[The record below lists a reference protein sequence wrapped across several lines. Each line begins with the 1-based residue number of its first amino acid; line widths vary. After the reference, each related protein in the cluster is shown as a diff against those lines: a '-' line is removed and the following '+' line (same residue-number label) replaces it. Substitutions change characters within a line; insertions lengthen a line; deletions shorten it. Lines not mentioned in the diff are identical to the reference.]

1 MNEVH
6 ILSTPLISVF
16 NLSLLTDGWIPLSSV
31 IVLAMGTLV
40 FYRFRVSRMKNLYA
54 ELSLRLEERNEL
66 LTYATANEQ
75 KAKDRTVL
83 ANRAKSDLLARISR
97 EIRTPMNGV
106 IGMASLLAETSLT
119 AEQREYNETVRTCG
133 ESLLTVINEI
143 LLADVLSDSK
153 VEVAGIELGQKDFD
167 LRDSIEEVL
176 EVFAGKTTGPEIE
189 LLYSMDRNVPSH
201 IIGDSQRL
209 RQVLMNLVENSVR
222 FTRRGEIVVKVKLMT
237 GQGEQGLE
245 LGFEVC
251 DTGSGIPEDK
261 MSGLFKEQAPVNA
274 STVSKR
280 GAGQPAHRSF
290 SAGGGLT
297 ICKKTVG
304 LMGGKIKAESRIG
317 EGTTIQFT
325 IRTRASLQSVR
336 IQPDM
341 AGQEGKRILIVED
354 NVTSGNLLKEQLE
367 LWELAPVVVHS
378 GNEAL
383 QILSQSAPFDMVIT
397 DWSLPEMNAEELARS
412 IRKLYPQVPVILING
427 EGDTHEQAGLFD
439 SVVSK
444 PIKQHVICEHIL
456 SGLKRHGSA
465 LSDELQPVKPKL
477 SSEFSLNHPMRILIA
492 EDNRVNQ
499 KLAMKVLCK
508 LGYDPDIAGDGK
520 EVLEI
525 VSNKKYDLILM
536 DVQMPEMDGLEAT
549 RMIRLCLDVQP
560 VIIAMTANSML
571 GDREECMQAGM
582 DDYISKPV
590 RIEELVLLLEK
601 WAEAVKAKL

>member
-6 ILSTPLISVF
+6 LLSILLINLF
-16 NLSLLTDGWIPLSSV
+16 NSSLLTFGWIPLGSLG
-31 IVLAMGTLV
+31 VLALGALV
-40 FYRFRVSRMKNLYA
+40 FYKFRVSRMKNLYA

-189 LLYSMDRNVPSH
+189 LLYSIDRNVPSH

-222 FTRRGEIVVKVKLMT
+222 FTRRGEIVVKVKLISEK
-237 GQGEQGLE
+237 GEQGLE
-245 LGFEVC
+245 LGFEVF

-274 STVSKR
+274 STASKG
-280 GAGQPAHRSF
+280 GADQPAHRSSSIGEPAHRPVRRSF
-290 SAGGGLT
+290 SEGGSPSAGGGLT

-317 EGTTIQFT
+317 EGTTIRFT
-325 IRTRASLQSVR
+325 IRARASLQSVR

-341 AGQEGKRILIVED
+341 SAQE
-354 NVTSGNLLKEQLE
+354 S
-367 LWELAPVVVHS
+367 
-378 GNEAL
+378 
-383 QILSQSAPFDMVIT
+383 
-397 DWSLPEMNAEELARS
+397 
-412 IRKLYPQVPVILING
+412 
-427 EGDTHEQAGLFD
+427 
-439 SVVSK
+439 
-444 PIKQHVICEHIL
+444 
-456 SGLKRHGSA
+456 
-465 LSDELQPVKPKL
+465 
-477 SSEFSLNHPMRILIA
+477 
-492 EDNRVNQ
+492 NR
-499 KLAMKVLCK
+499 
-508 LGYDPDIAGDGK
+508 
-520 EVLEI
+520 
-525 VSNKKYDLILM
+525 
-536 DVQMPEMDGLEAT
+536 
-549 RMIRLCLDVQP
+549 
-560 VIIAMTANSML
+560 
-571 GDREECMQAGM
+571 
-582 DDYISKPV
+582 
-590 RIEELVLLLEK
+590 
-601 WAEAVKAKL
+601 

>member
-1 MNEVH
+1 MNELH
-6 ILSTPLISVF
+6 LLSTPLISVF
-16 NLSLLTDGWIPLSSV
+16 TLSVLTEGWIPLGSF
-31 IVLAMGTLV
+31 IVLAIGALV
-40 FYRFRVSRMKNLYA
+40 FYKFRVSRMKNLYA

-133 ESLLTVINEI
+133 ESLLAVINEI

-153 VEVAGIELGQKDFD
+153 VEVAGVEVGQKDFD

-222 FTRRGEIVVKVKLMT
+222 FTRRGEIVVKIKLISEH
-237 GQGEQGLE
+237 GEQGLGLE
-245 LGFEVC
+245 FEVC

-261 MSGLFKEQAPVNA
+261 MSGLFKEQVPVNA
-274 STVSKR
+274 SAASKR
-280 GAGQPAHRSF
+280 GAGQPAQRSF

-317 EGTTIQFT
+317 EGTTIRFT

-367 LWELAPVVVHS
+367 QWELAPVVVHS
-378 GNEAL
+378 GNDAL
-383 QILSQSAPFDMVIT
+383 QILSKSAPFDMVIT

-444 PIKQHVICEHIL
+444 PIKQHVLCEHIL
-456 SGLKRHGSA
+456 SGLKRHSSV
-465 LSDELQPVKPKL
+465 LPDELQPVKPKL

-508 LGYDPDIAGDGK
+508 LGYDPDIAGDGN
-520 EVLEI
+520 EVLEV